1 MVRPFRF
8 ALIAVV
14 LMTAGCANS
23 VANDPAYMARVR
35 AEQAAST
42 ERWNRF
48 WSSGSPGV
56 GTTYVTGSSPQR
68 QAAGVPR
75 CYQTSRTRQTCFQ

>member
-1 MVRPFRF
+1 MVRPFSLP
-8 ALIAVV
+8 LIAIT

-56 GTTYVTGSSPQR
+56 ATNYTTGTLPQR
-68 QAAGVPR
+68 QPAGVQR
-75 CYQTSRTRQTCFQ
+75 CYQTSNNRQTCFR